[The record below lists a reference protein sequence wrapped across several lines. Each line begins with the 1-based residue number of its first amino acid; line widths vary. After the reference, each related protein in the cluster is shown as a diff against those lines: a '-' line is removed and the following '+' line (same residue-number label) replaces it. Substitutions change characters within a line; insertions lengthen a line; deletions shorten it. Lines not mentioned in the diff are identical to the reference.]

1 MALKDAPNHELGLVA
16 ISGPQTV
23 SDPLWNGA
31 TVSYWGMADLVS
43 GSGSQKGYFINPHAN
58 GDTDQG
64 TFEGTITTAGG
75 AVTLGGA
82 WKYSGGTGAFT
93 GLTGGGTYNGRMT
106 SPTEVDMRW
115 AHINWTRNKPTPDGR
130 ASVSRLGSNGTG
142 GA

>member
-1 MALKDAPNHELGLVA
+1 MPNFSGSFVGRANAQAAMALKDAPNHELGLVA

-43 GSGSQKGYFINPHAN
+43 GSGSQKGYFINQHAN

-75 AVTLGGA
+75 AVTLGGT
-82 WKYSGGTGAFT
+82 WKYSVGTGAFT
-93 GLTGGGTYNGRMT
+93 GLTGGGTYSGRMT
-106 SPTEVDMRW
+106 SPIEVDMQW
-115 AHINWTRNKPTPDGR
+115 EG
-130 ASVSRLGSNGTG
+130 SYQLGQK
-142 GA
+142 